1 MDQPITFTPQDVI
14 NVVLAFCG
22 AIITLSAAIAVLTKL
37 FVQIK
42 KPEKLQ
48 NDRLDK
54 LEKDVK
60 EINERLE
67 KGTKEF
73 KVNADHTDDVER
85 RMEEANKI
93 IIKTLQALTAHAI
106 DGNNTEKLVDANKEL
121 NNYLINHLGH

>member
-54 LEKDVK
+54 LEKILN
-60 EINERLE
+60 EINERL
-67 KGTKEF
+67 
-73 KVNADHTDDVER
+73 
-85 RMEEANKI
+85 
-93 IIKTLQALTAHAI
+93 
-106 DGNNTEKLVDANKEL
+106 
-121 NNYLINHLGH
+121 